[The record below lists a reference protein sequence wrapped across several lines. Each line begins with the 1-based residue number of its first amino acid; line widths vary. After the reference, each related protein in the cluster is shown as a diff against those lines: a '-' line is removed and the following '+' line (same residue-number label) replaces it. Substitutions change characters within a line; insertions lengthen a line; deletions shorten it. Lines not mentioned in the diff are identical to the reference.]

1 MTEIEKTYN
10 ENSPEKIHQSKGVY
24 VAVLNQGAIR
34 PELSYL
40 LTDLTH
46 QNKYRLFLSYPAA
59 KPISFNRNSI
69 VKDFLKRT
77 EYDYL
82 LMIDSDIIPPLNYID
97 LIDHLADEDK
107 DIISGVCFAY
117 MDNSIVPLVLEYN
130 PDKNDKPFLV
140 KSLEG
145 TEGLVEVDAVG
156 TGAMAIK
163 RRVLEKVKAPFI
175 NRYDEDGMKLMGLD
189 LSFCDK
195 AKKEGFRTWCH
206 LDYICS
212 HWTKVDL
219 KDIYRSLQ
227 GREEIKRMSLKDNG
241 NEKK

>member
-1 MTEIEKTYN
+1 MTDQEQIYN
-10 ENSPEKIHQSKGVY
+10 KNSDEKIHQSKGVY
-24 VAVLNQGAIR
+24 IAILNQGAIR

-40 LTDLTH
+40 VTDFTH
-46 QNKYRLFLSYPAA
+46 QNKYRLYLSYPAA
-59 KPISFNRNSI
+59 KPISFNRNTI
-69 VKDFLKRT
+69 VKDFLAKK

-82 LMIDSDIIPPLNYID
+82 LMIDSDIIPPLNYLD

-117 MDNSIVPLVLEYN
+117 MDNGIVPLVLEYN

-140 KSLEG
+140 KSLDG
-145 TEGLVEVDAVG
+145 DEGLVEVDAVG

-163 RRVLEKVKAPFI
+163 RKVLEQVKAPFI

-195 AKKEGFRTWCH
+195 AKKLGFRTWCH
-206 LDYICS
+206 LDYVCS

-219 KDIYRSLQ
+219 KEIYRSLQ
-227 GREEIKRMSLKDNG
+227 ANEEIKKMSLKN
-241 NEKK
+241 NAKK